1 MDIVYHYMLVEVVC
15 GQINKG
21 GNFMRSLIFF
31 GLVVIHL
38 LVVYFL
44 VRDMKNK
51 NALLGIAAASI
62 SVYTVLKFMSR
73 GFINN
78 ANVEFFANF
87 PLTLLILIMY
97 IPIILGAFNKFRNY
111 TSSKNTTLSKNQIL
125 LGVTVSLLVFV
136 GMFFLAIWQNIFL
149 YWW

>member
-1 MDIVYHYMLVEVVC
+1 
-15 GQINKG
+15 
-21 GNFMRSLIFF
+21 MRSLIFF
-31 GLVVIHL
+31 GLVMIHL

-44 VRDMKNK
+44 VRQMKNK

-62 SVYTVLKFMSR
+62 SVYTVLKYIGR

-78 ANVEFFANF
+78 SNVEFFANF

-97 IPIILGAFNKFRNY
+97 VPVILGVYNRFDNY
-111 TSSKNTTLSKNQIL
+111 VNQKGTTISDNQVWLSI
-125 LGVTVSLLVFV
+125 VISLLVFV
-136 GMFFLAIWQNIFL
+136 GMIFVAIWQNTFL

>member
-1 MDIVYHYMLVEVVC
+1 
-15 GQINKG
+15 
-21 GNFMRSLIFF
+21 MRSLIFF

-78 ANVEFFANF
+78 SNVEFFANF

-97 IPIILGAFNKFRNY
+97 IPIILGGFNKFRNY
-111 TSSKNTTLSKNQIL
+111 TSSKNFTLSKDQLIL
-125 LGVTVSLLVFV
+125 SVVISLLVFV
-136 GMFFLAIWQNIFL
+136 GMVFLAIWQNIFL

>member
-1 MDIVYHYMLVEVVC
+1 
-15 GQINKG
+15 
-21 GNFMRSLIFF
+21 MRSLIFF
-31 GLVVIHL
+31 GLIVIHL

-78 ANVEFFANF
+78 SNVEFFANF

-97 IPIILGAFNKFRNY
+97 IPIILGVFNKFRIY
-111 TSSKNTTLSKNQIL
+111 TSSKNFTLSKDQIIL
-125 LGVTVSLLVFV
+125 SVVISLLVFV
-136 GMFFLAIWQNIFL
+136 GMVFLAIWQNIFL

>member
-1 MDIVYHYMLVEVVC
+1 
-15 GQINKG
+15 
-21 GNFMRSLIFF
+21 MRSLIFF

-78 ANVEFFANF
+78 SNVEFFANF

-97 IPIILGAFNKFRNY
+97 IPIILGGFNKFRNY
-111 TSSKNTTLSKNQIL
+111 TSSKNFTLSRDQIIL
-125 LGVTVSLLVFV
+125 SVVISLLVFV
-136 GMFFLAIWQNIFL
+136 GMVFLAIWQNIFL

>member
-1 MDIVYHYMLVEVVC
+1 
-15 GQINKG
+15 
-21 GNFMRSLIFF
+21 MRSLIFF

-78 ANVEFFANF
+78 SNVEFFANF

-97 IPIILGAFNKFRNY
+97 VPIILGGFNKFRNY
-111 TSSKNTTLSKNQIL
+111 TSSKNFTLSKDQIIL
-125 LGVTVSLLVFV
+125 SVVISLLVFV
-136 GMFFLAIWQNIFL
+136 GMVFLAIWQNIFL